1 MNVKHYSRTGIMIVA
16 DQGGKILP
24 AKLLFFPAFC
34 FQVEKKPQKCYFLCR
49 RGRLAQLGERGVRK
63 RAMLGMPKALII
75 REIST
80 ISASYA

>member
-34 FQVEKKPQKCYFLCR
+34 FQVEKKPQK
-49 RGRLAQLGERGVRK
+49 
-63 RAMLGMPKALII
+63 
-75 REIST
+75 
-80 ISASYA
+80 